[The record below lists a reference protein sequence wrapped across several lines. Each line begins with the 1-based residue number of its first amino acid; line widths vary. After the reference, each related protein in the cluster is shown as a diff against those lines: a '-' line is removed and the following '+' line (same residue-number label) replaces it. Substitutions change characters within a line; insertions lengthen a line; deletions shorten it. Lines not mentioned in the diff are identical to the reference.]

1 MSGGR
6 GRAGRA
12 RAESEVG
19 AAVRSPVRRDA
30 ASIGL
35 ALGDEERGSDAAVVL
50 GPLDAHE
57 AVTRACTAHAEH
69 CHEPCGV
76 RSRWMRAMGCEMVAG
91 VGRRGTGGAG
101 GAPWSMVGLG
111 VGILGAYLDR

>member
-1 MSGGR
+1 M
-6 GRAGRA
+6 
-12 RAESEVG
+12 
-19 AAVRSPVRRDA
+19 RSPVRRDA

-50 GPLDAHE
+50 ESLDAHE

-76 RSRWMRAMGCEMVAG
+76 RSRWMRAMDCKMVAG
-91 VGRRGTGGAG
+91 VGGELHGAWWVLRLG
-101 GAPWSMVGLG
+101 VGLG
-111 VGILGAYLDR
+111 IFWGISREIQIDRFILNFRYSEFR

>member
-1 MSGGR
+1 MG
-6 GRAGRA
+6 
-12 RAESEVG
+12 ESEVG

-30 ASIGL
+30 ASVGL

-50 GPLDAHE
+50 GPLDARE

-76 RSRWMRAMGCEMVAG
+76 RDRDGMRAMDCVLRDGRAG
-91 VGRRGTGGAG
+91 VGRRGTATGGSSMEHG
-101 GAPWSMVGLG
+101 GSWRGL
-111 VGILGAYLDR
+111 